1 VRIALL
7 LLFAFSLFA
16 DTLIVDDDGQCDGA
30 QYTTIQDAVDAA
42 HDGDTIEICV
52 GTYDEAVRVNQDFSS
67 LIFAGGSD
75 VAIPSDVNWKN
86 DNAPLAIY
94 TSMDVTIKN
103 LSLSS
108 SEKKGVYFKKI
119 QNVTFQN
126 VVVSSKDESIY
137 IDADSNGEYSFFNCV
152 IKSSDKKGIYIKR
165 GKDVTVIDTTIDAK
179 QSGLYGFKYLNGNYT
194 IKNSKLK
201 SRTKYGI
208 YFNNGKDLTIT
219 STIVE
224 AKDRALYLGDNID
237 GNYEIS
243 NTKLISKDADAFY
256 YENEESA
263 SKITI
268 LNSYLEAKKFGLEI
282 DNFTALQVSDST
294 IFSED
299 TNINIK
305 NAEKGKVIIYGCRL
319 QSQKKD
325 FIFIEDVTTLDM
337 EGNLFLGG
345 DDKGIDVK
353 KVGTSLIIKNNIISK
368 PGDFGLFIENGTDNL
383 QAEIKRNIFKDAKKY
398 GLNIEDSDAKSYEI
412 TRNCFLDNEYTAFNK
427 NENAHFDLNFFDDWS
442 GSGRYKIPD
451 VPVYDEHPSPQCLQ
465 NIVFDFDE
473 GEGNT
478 TFDKAVGDEIADDG
492 TLHDAQ
498 WSAGVCGKGV
508 YLDGTKDSHIE
519 VAKSEENR
527 LDKSPQMSVVVWIKP
542 DGSQNGR
549 AILFNKENQ
558 YEVALEG
565 RRLWWAL
572 NTTQKRWLWYR
583 TNLEVEPDNW
593 HMIAFVYDGEKVTLY
608 LDGLE
613 ASQSFSY
620 RGILIGNASTL
631 RIGARGNNAS
641 PTFKGWVDEFYLYQR
656 ALNPEEIQDLY
667 ENGIYCQ
674 PVGDWHFDTCRWVG
688 YDGEARDSSPQKNHG
703 TPKNGAQTTVG
714 KLCRGAGFDGVDDYI
729 LLPAMDYRFSS
740 GMTVAT
746 WAKFDRDE
754 SGSWEKIIDFGG
766 GRRADNI
773 EFARYE
779 ETNDLAFE
787 VLNDDQV
794 CGTIRAKDAIIP
806 GEWHH
811 YAVTYSKDGTVKIYR
826 DGQKIGSGKLSN
838 CLLRDVKRD
847 HNYIGQSNWEEDAYF
862 KGGLDELHI
871 FRRAL
876 STSKIKEIYDNENS
890 GKNWDGTQR
899 HCRVCGMTIYYP
911 MNEKEGDKVFDQAS
925 HDAIEDTGILH
936 SGASRTRGVCQGG
949 VYLDGGDEAYISTKD
964 SVENSLP
971 DATQMSVVIWVKPDP
986 DISGAAIVF
995 NKENEYEMAVDGKK
1009 IKWAMKTSDERWV
1022 WYRTNLEVEPGSW
1035 HMIAFVYT
1043 GREVRVYLDGKD
1055 NVWSKEYS
1063 GVLQATS
1070 YELRIGKRT
1079 QGSNPPF
1086 KGFVDEFRLYDRLLM
1101 PDEVEAL
1108 YRQGLGCEHHITGV
1122 FDVVDKVDGSCD
1134 AEEHW
1139 DDPLT
1144 TKVVVQP
1151 FAVTILAKGKETNR
1165 SIEANITKVELR
1177 IYDEQCAQLQ
1187 DSITLCENG
1196 ECGNTDSHG
1205 CLHKENIQID
1215 RAYRCARFFVEGK
1228 EVNASETNSSLSQDT
1243 FAMRPKGFVITSL
1256 NNVIAGEDFNL
1267 TLLAKDDSEDNA
1279 KEYNETLHLQEHSPV
1294 LEYNE
1299 TKSICM
1305 RGELEKVSGG
1315 EFEDGEANVTLRYS
1329 EVGKIELTLREINGS
1344 EYAKID
1350 ADDTPLSQRLITPAT
1365 QTITIV
1371 PHHFKIEGNLSDFEK
1386 NFTYLSQD
1394 LNMSAKIE
1402 LNITAQNR
1410 QNETTANYNTECYA
1424 NDINI
1429 TLSHT
1434 PVTSSNLEHLLYILR
1449 DAREVD
1455 ETNKSIGKN
1464 ENLFIEKYSASNFT
1478 TEHNGSTHLT
1488 LFFNFDRRASEPV
1501 EPFKFSVE
1509 EINVTDSEANGTT
1522 QDIDGEASF
1531 YYARLK
1537 SNDLSTDKTED
1548 NVTLPI
1554 LVYHSDRDGAE
1565 ILEGWKEM
1573 RDHQDKDGNITQ
1585 LLAKKGFALGDPD
1598 SSITATAALISG
1610 SGYYQVQIDNPSKEQ
1625 QAYIHLDIPS
1635 WLWYTYDA
1643 SKNYAYDPS
1652 SDCSHH
1658 PCIQYRFFKSLAKQ
1672 IKSGSITGVDFEQNI
1687 SRNKRGVRILR

>member
-1 VRIALL
+1 M
-7 LLFAFSLFA
+7 
-16 DTLIVDDDGQCDGA
+16 
-30 QYTTIQDAVDAA
+30 
-42 HDGDTIEICV
+42 H
-52 GTYDEAVRVNQDFSS
+52 SS
-67 LIFAGGSD
+67 
-75 VAIPSDVNWKN
+75 K
-86 DNAPLAIY
+86 
-94 TSMDVTIKN
+94 
-103 LSLSS
+103 
-108 SEKKGVYFKKI
+108 KKGVYFKKAKNI
-119 QNVTFQN
+119 DFQN
-126 VVVSSKDESIY
+126 AIVFAKEESIY
-137 IDADSNGEYSFFNCV
+137 IDTDSRGNYTFQNCT
-152 IKSSDKKGIYIKR
+152 IKSSQKKGIYIKR

-194 IKNSKLK
+194 IENSKIK

-219 STIVE
+219 STILE
-224 AKDRALYLGDNID
+224 AKDHALYLRDKIEGDFD
-237 GNYEIS
+237 IS
-243 NTKLISKDADAFY
+243 DTKLVSKNKNALY
-256 YENEESA
+256 YENKDSI
-263 SKITI
+263 SKIKIT
-268 LNSYLEAKKFGLEI
+268 NSYLEAKKFGIEI
-282 DNFTALQVSDST
+282 NNFKTLQIGDST
-294 IFSED
+294 ILSEND
-299 TNINIK
+299 SINIDK
-305 NAEKGKVIIYGCRL
+305 AQEGEVTVYGCRL
-319 QSQKKD
+319 RSKKND
-325 FIFIEDVTTLDM
+325 PIFIEEVKSLRA
-337 EGNLFLGG
+337 EGNLFLGAYYE
-345 DDKGIDVK
+345 DIDVK
-353 KVGTSLIIKNNIISK
+353 KIKESLVVQNNIISK
-368 PGDFGLFIENGTDNL
+368 SGNYGFLIEKDNKDL
-383 QAEIKRNIFKDAKKY
+383 QGEIKRNIFRNAKEY
-398 GLNIEDSDAKSYEI
+398 GLGIKDKKAKSYEI
-412 TRNCFLDNEYTAFNK
+412 TRNCFFDNKHTAFNK
-427 NENAHFDLNFFDDWS
+427 NKNAHFDLNFFDDWS
-442 GSGRYKIPD
+442 GSGEYEIPD

-465 NIVFDFDE
+465 NIVFDFEE
-473 GEGNT
+473 GSGDT
-478 TFDKAVGDEIADDG
+478 TSDKAIGDEIADDG

-508 YLDGTKDSHIE
+508 YLDGTKDSYIE

-583 TNLEVEPDNW
+583 TDLEVEPDNW

-667 ENGIYCQ
+667 EKGIYCQ
-674 PVGDWHFDTCRWVG
+674 PVGDWHFDTCRWLG
-688 YDGEARDSSPQKNHG
+688 YENEARDSSPQKNHG

-729 LLPAMDYRFSS
+729 QVPNDTTLDTTRQLTIMGWIYPTQLYNPNSNARGVLSKRESHDKENAYGVFFWNDHEMEDKDGDGQIDHAKLFIDIDGTNDRFHTTSAISKDKWTHIAIVYDGRMPKNRRVKVYINGEMDIEAAESS
-740 GMTVAT
+740 GHLGH
-746 WAKFDRDE
+746 FDSNLYIGDLHTANSVRKVFKGVLDE
-754 SGSWEKIIDFGG
+754 
-766 GRRADNI
+766 
-773 EFARYE
+773 
-779 ETNDLAFE
+779 
-787 VLNDDQV
+787 
-794 CGTIRAKDAIIP
+794 
-806 GEWHH
+806 
-811 YAVTYSKDGTVKIYR
+811 VKI
-826 DGQKIGSGKLSN
+826 
-838 CLLRDVKRD
+838 
-847 HNYIGQSNWEEDAYF
+847 F
-862 KGGLDELHI
+862 KK
-871 FRRAL
+871 AL
-876 STSKIKEIYDNENS
+876 SASKIKEIYDNENS

-911 MNEKEGDKVFDQAS
+911 MNEKEGDKVFDQAP

-1134 AEEHW
+1134 AQDHW

-1144 TKVVVQP
+1144 TKVVAQP

-1196 ECGNTDSHG
+1196 ECSNTDSHG

-1215 RAYRCARFFVEGK
+1215 RAFRCARFFVEGK
-1228 EVNASETNSSLSQDT
+1228 EVNASETNSSLSKDT
-1243 FAMRPKGFVITSL
+1243 FAMRPKRFVISSS
-1256 NNVIAGEDFNL
+1256 NRAIAGEDFNL
-1267 TLLAKDDSEDNA
+1267 TLLAKDNSEDSA
-1279 KEYNETLHLQEHSPV
+1279 KEYNETLHLQDYSPV

-1305 RGELEKVSGG
+1305 RGKLEKVSGG

-1350 ADDTPLSQRLITPAT
+1350 ADDTPLSQRLIAPAT

-1371 PHHFKIEGNLSDFEK
+1371 PHHFKIEGNLSDFDEEE

-1410 QNETTANYNTECYA
+1410 QNKTTANYNTKCYA
-1424 NDINI
+1424 KDINI

-1434 PVTSSNLEHLLYILR
+1434 PVASSNLEHLLYILR
-1449 DAREVD
+1449 DAYEVD

-1464 ENLFIEKYSASNFT
+1464 ENLFIEKYLASNFT

-1501 EPFKFSVE
+1501 EPFKFGVE

-1573 RDHQDKDGNITQ
+1573 RDHRDKDGNITQ

-1598 SSITATAALISG
+1598 SSITATATLISG

-1658 PCIQYRFFKSLAKQ
+1658 PCIQYRFFKSSAKQ